1 MTSSNVACPSSRA
14 VLTSGA
20 RRSDKEAGATM
31 SGQCA
36 WFMTDLATEPDQGA
50 IHLSGTPAESIT
62 EAAECRSVC
71 KPDRAGSQARIAA
84 ASSARNALRGSQRSL
99 SSVVNTYV
107 VRCQAEPALRRSAAC
122 QVRTSRNTRSVG
134 ERGIRRWDRWHP
146 VLRKAT

>member
-1 MTSSNVACPSSRA
+1 
-14 VLTSGA
+14 
-20 RRSDKEAGATM
+20 M

-50 IHLSGTPAESIT
+50 IHLSRTPAESIT

-71 KPDRAGSQARIAA
+71 KPDRAWKPGANRGSLERTQRIAWVA
-84 ASSARNALRGSQRSL
+84 ALAQLGREHIRRPVPGRA
-99 SSVVNTYV
+99 
-107 VRCQAEPALRRSAAC
+107 CLRRYAAC

-134 ERGIRRWDRWHP
+134 ERGIRRSGRWQP

>member
-1 MTSSNVACPSSRA
+1 
-14 VLTSGA
+14 
-20 RRSDKEAGATM
+20 M

-71 KPDRAGSQARIAA
+71 NPDRAGSQARIAA
-84 ASSARNALRGSQRSL
+84 ASSARNAMRGSQRSL

-107 VRCQAEPALRRSAAC
+107 GRCQAEPALRRSAAC
-122 QVRTSRNTRSVG
+122 QVRTSPNTRSVG
-134 ERGIRRWDRWHP
+134 GEAFAGGAGGSRSCGRQLERAASQDLWKAVGVRDRRMGSR
-146 VLRKAT
+146 